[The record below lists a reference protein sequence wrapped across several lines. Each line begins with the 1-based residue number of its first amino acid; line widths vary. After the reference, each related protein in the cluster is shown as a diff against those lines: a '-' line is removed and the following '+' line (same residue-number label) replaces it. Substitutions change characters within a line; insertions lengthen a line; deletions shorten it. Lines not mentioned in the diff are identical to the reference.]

1 MYLKKSYLV
10 IRFFLEFLGGFFMM
24 LRLGG
29 LNLRVVVGKLL
40 VIKLIYSSWIGI
52 KVSGIFRVV
61 VRKIL

>member
-1 MYLKKSYLV
+1 
-10 IRFFLEFLGGFFMM
+10 MM

-52 KVSGIFRVV
+52 KVLGILRVV